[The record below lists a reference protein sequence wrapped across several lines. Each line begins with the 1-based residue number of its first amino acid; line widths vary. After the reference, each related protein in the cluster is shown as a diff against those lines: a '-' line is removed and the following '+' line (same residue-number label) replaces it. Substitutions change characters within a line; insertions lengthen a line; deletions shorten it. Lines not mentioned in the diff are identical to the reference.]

1 MHPDF
6 DRYSGSYRDHVQR
19 SIGFLGTD
27 HEFFVSH
34 KVGHLLR
41 LTRRWVG
48 DPRERSVLDVGCGV
62 GLIDRHLTGA
72 FRRVQGVDV
81 SAESLAV
88 ATESNPGIRY
98 DVYDGRTLPFDDGS
112 FDVSFATGVLH
123 HVPVADRLGFIRE
136 MARATAPEGLTVIF
150 EHNPYN
156 PLTRLAVDRCPFD
169 DGVILPSRRATIGLF
184 EGAGLRLVED
194 PYVLF
199 IPWTFPGSA
208 AMERALRWLPLGAQF
223 VVAGRPAS

>member
-6 DRYSGSYRDHVQR
+6 DRYSASYREHVQR
-19 SIGFLGTD
+19 SIGFLGQD

-41 LTRRWVG
+41 LSRRWVG

-88 ATESNPGIRY
+88 ASESNPGVRY
-98 DVYDGRTLPFDDGS
+98 DLYDGRTLPFDDGS
-112 FDVSFATGVLH
+112 FDVTFAAGVLH
-123 HVPVADRLGFIRE
+123 HDAVAERAAFIRE
-136 MARATAPEGLTVIF
+136 MARATARNGLAVVF

-169 DGVILPSRRATIGLF
+169 EGVILPSRRATIRLF
-184 EGAGLRLVED
+184 ETAGLRLIEN

-199 IPWTFPGSA
+199 APWTFPGSA
-208 AMERALRWLPLGAQF
+208 AMERALRWAPFGAQF
-223 VVAGRPAS
+223 VVAGRPT